1 LKINDPEIQKNV
13 YCKLLAILLLLEW
26 ICRRITY
33 VLKYAKPVF
42 FPPATYIHLEIKV
55 KTNFKYI
62 YMAKIVV
69 LGAGISGHTAA
80 AFLKK
85 KLGRVHEVV
94 VVSPGA
100 YYQWI
105 PSNIWVGVG
114 KMTIDQV
121 RFKLQPVYDR
131 WKIDFRQAKA
141 TAVFPEGDQAMDRP
155 YISIEYT
162 GEARR
167 GETDKIDYDYLVNA
181 TGPKLNFE
189 ATEGLGP
196 NKFTHS
202 VCSCDH
208 AVATWGALQTCM
220 LRMEEGEKL
229 RFLIGTGHPTA
240 TCQGAAFEYALNV
253 AYEIKSRGLLHMA
266 EITWIS
272 NEYELG
278 DFGMGGAFIKR
289 GGYVTPTKVFSESI
303 FAEYGIRWI
312 KRAGVSKIEEGLA
325 HYETLDGQMHTQP
338 FDFAMLIPAF
348 AGVGLKAFD
357 KVGEDITAK
366 LFAPS
371 GFMKVD
377 ADYSGKAFED
387 WSVDD
392 WPSVYQNP
400 AFANIFATGIAFAPP
415 HQISKPIKS
424 PNGTLITPAPP
435 RTGMPSGVIGKIV
448 ALNIVDQILT
458 GRTVFKHR
466 ASMGKMGA
474 ACIVSAGFSLLKGN
488 AATMTV
494 FPIVPDW
501 QKFPEWGR
509 DLNYTMGEAGLA
521 GHWIKLFLHYMFIHK
536 AKGYPFWWLLPE

>member
-1 LKINDPEIQKNV
+1 
-13 YCKLLAILLLLEW
+13 
-26 ICRRITY
+26 
-33 VLKYAKPVF
+33 
-42 FPPATYIHLEIKV
+42 
-55 KTNFKYI
+55 
-62 YMAKIVV
+62 MAKVVV

-80 AFLKK
+80 AFIKK
-85 KLGRVHEVV
+85 KLGANHQVV
-94 VVSPGA
+94 VVSPSE

-114 KMTIDQV
+114 KMNIDQV
-121 RFKLQPVYDR
+121 RFKLKPVYDR
-131 WKIDFRQAKA
+131 WKIDYKQAKA
-141 TAVFPEGDQAMDRP
+141 TAIFPEGGNGLERP
-155 YISIEYT
+155 FVSIEYT
-162 GEARR
+162 DKIHR
-167 GETDKIDYDYLVNA
+167 GESENVDYDYLVNA
-181 TGPKLNFE
+181 TGPKLNFA

-196 NKFTHS
+196 EKFTHS

-208 AVATWGALQTCM
+208 AVATWDALKTCM
-220 LRMEEGEKL
+220 DRMAKGEKL
-229 RFLIGTGHPTA
+229 RFLIGTGHPGA

-253 AYEIKSRGLLHMA
+253 AHQIKERGLQEKA

-312 KRAGVSKIEEGLA
+312 KRAGVYKIEEGIA
-325 HYETLDGQMHTQP
+325 HYETLDGEMKTAA

-348 AGVGLKAFD
+348 AGTGLKAFN
-357 KVGEDITAK
+357 KTGEDITSQ

-377 ADYSGKAFED
+377 ADYSGKPFED
-387 WSVDD
+387 WSVED
-392 WPSVYQNP
+392 WPSTYQSP
-400 AFANIFATGIAFAPP
+400 AYSNIFAPGIAFAPP
-415 HQISKPIKS
+415 HQISKPMKS
-424 PNGTLITPAPP
+424 PNGTLITPTAP

-448 ALNIVDQILT
+448 ALNIVEQIKT
-458 GRTVFKHR
+458 GRTDFKHK

-474 ACIVSAGFSLLKGN
+474 ACVVSAGYGMLKGN

-501 QKFPEWGR
+501 EKYPQWGR
-509 DLNYTMGEAGLA
+509 DLNYTVGEAGLA
-521 GHWIKLFLHYMFIHK
+521 GHWIKILLHYMFIHK
-536 AKGYPFWWLLPE
+536 AKGYPFWWLIPE